1 MESFVRHLFAVF
13 AAIALISATP
23 AAANPGEVARAMPNA
38 QKVGEASY
46 SVLSVR
52 LFRAETFADG
62 GTFSWE
68 RPFALT
74 LTYERSAQAST
85 LINRSIREMSSRGAG
100 NAQQLAPLRTQLE
113 RCFTT
118 VSRGDRFTGVSTSA
132 ETATFY
138 LNGARRCE
146 VRWPNFRR
154 HFFGIWL
161 AGRDGAAARISA
173 QLRGEG

>member
-1 MESFVRHLFAVF
+1 MRRLLTAL
-13 AAIALISATP
+13 AALTLLAASP
-23 AAANPGEVARAMPNA
+23 AWANPGEVSRALPGA

-74 LTYERSAQAST
+74 LTYERAAQAST

-100 NAQQLAPLRTQLE
+100 NAQQLAPLRAQLE
-113 RCFTT
+113 RCFTS
-118 VSRGDRFTGVSTSA
+118 VSQGDRFTGVSTGN

-138 LNGARRCE
+138 LNGAQRCE